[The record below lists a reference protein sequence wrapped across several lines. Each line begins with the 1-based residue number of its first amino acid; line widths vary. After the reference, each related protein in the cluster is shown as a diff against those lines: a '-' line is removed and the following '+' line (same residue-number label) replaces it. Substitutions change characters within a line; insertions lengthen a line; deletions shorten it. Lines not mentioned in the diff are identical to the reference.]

1 MTQKRQ
7 IALKYTLLTA
17 AAGLIIACWLVLAGA
32 CGPAAPAAQ
41 TATSTDETLNTPT
54 PTPDSD
60 LAADGLPAVP
70 PPLPTLTRLDREYTN
85 VDSYLRDKIEQYEA
99 AQAASGASG
108 ASGNSEQPTPE
119 LIQVSAFTDTGDRV
133 EALQRFMKDNGSAQ
147 LSCGR
152 GPEGSIVKGQCS
164 AYIPVSL
171 LRLLAKQPGVVLI
184 MRTDIV
190 QKPASGLS
198 SPTLQQTV
206 VDAHGVTP
214 WRLAGATG
222 SEVKVGIIDFGFKD
236 FRTRLPR
243 FAGSV
248 HPFCY
253 DSSGNLDKINISV
266 CEDNSGGSSD
276 NYHGTIMAE
285 AITSVAPNV
294 TLYIANANIRTRIK
308 SAVDWM
314 VENNVDIINYSLAGP
329 WEGPGD
335 GTSPFNDASSSSYG
349 ILNSL
354 SDAISGGILWLAAA
368 GNTANEIWFKRGIS
382 MSANRYVDFD
392 ARANTQW
399 CNNIT
404 QRLQSGT
411 TYTFHI
417 RWEGAWG
424 NEDSDFTLRLYRI
437 SPQRG
442 WVARQVDVQNGSA
455 MQFPREVMSYTP
467 SISGQ
472 YCLAVTL
479 AAGDSVPAWL
489 QLWAVDLNLQYGDGS
504 GSIMNPAESANGG
517 MLAVGAASLDPTPV
531 IRSNSSRGPAPEPG
545 PRGRTKPDIVGGN
558 ASAADGTSI
567 ATAHV
572 AGMAALVIQ
581 KLGSQ
586 SQYDTPAEIAGY
598 LLRHN
603 PIQPGSSN
611 PNNTWGWGFAKLP
624 APPPPTGLA
633 LQLDNSN
640 ADNLLLNFTRSN
652 WDASPNHRYHFV
664 LERFDTAKGKWLPF
678 ASKARVTA
686 SPVTFSGLRQG
697 NSYLAKGKR
706 CVAVTTVNCG
716 DWSNAP
722 YTQLWLP
729 RTPTPTPTPTVAPV
743 CGQPQNFRR
752 ASFDTSTRT
761 VVYRWDAPS
770 GGGLTVTGYQTEWR
784 EVTDKTPTEWDKNS
798 PRRLPLKASA
808 RSETVGPFGSWI
820 NGRKYQNRVYA
831 ICGSAMSQPSN
842 HTTLTYPRPTPASVP
857 ALGAP
862 GGLTA
867 VAGARAGTVNLTWTP
882 GANATIHW
890 IYGVR
895 LGPNNRVVWA
905 GTGASG
911 SYTVTGLPRGA
922 DYAFT
927 VIAGRTVA
935 GRDEWSSWTGWQ
947 SVTLPPASA
956 RLSPR

>member
-7 IALKYTLLTA
+7 TALKYTLLTA

-442 WVARQVDVQNGSA
+442 WVARQGDVQNGSA

-567 ATAHV
+567 ATAHMS
-572 AGMAALVIQ
+572 GLAALVIQ

-603 PIQPGSSN
+603 PIQPSSSN

-624 APPPPTGLA
+624 APPPPTGLT
-633 LQLDNSN
+633 LELDNSN

-652 WDASPNHRYHFV
+652 WDASSNHRYHFV
-664 LERFDTAKGKWLPF
+664 LDRYDKAKRRWVPF

-686 SPVTFSGLRQG
+686 SPVRFSRLQQG
-697 NSYLAKGKR
+697 NRYRVRGQR

-716 DWSNAP
+716 DWSTP
-722 YTQLWLP
+722 YIQGWLP
-729 RTPTPTPTPTVAPV
+729 SAPTPTPTPAPTLTPTPTPTLTPTPAPTPTPTPV
-743 CGQPQNFRR
+743 PTLG
-752 ASFDTSTRT
+752 
-761 VVYRWDAPS
+761 APS
-770 GGGLTVTGYQTEWR
+770 GLTL
-784 EVTDKTPTEWDKNS
+784 S
-798 PRRLPLKASA
+798 
-808 RSETVGPFGSWI
+808 
-820 NGRKYQNRVYA
+820 
-831 ICGSAMSQPSN
+831 
-842 HTTLTYPRPTPASVP
+842 
-857 ALGAP
+857 
-862 GGLTA
+862 
-867 VAGARAGTVNLTWTP
+867 AGARAGTVNLTWTP
-882 GANATIHW
+882 GANATKHW
-890 IYGVR
+890 VAGIKQSDLTAG
-895 LGPNNRVVWA
+895 NNTNYAVWTA
-905 GTGASG
+905 TGAAG
-911 SYTVTGLPRGA
+911 SYTAAGLARGVE
-922 DYAFT
+922 YAFT
-927 VIAGRTVA
+927 VTAGRVVSGTNQWSAWTNLQRITLPLPTATPIPTRTPRPTVA
-935 GRDEWSSWTGWQ
+935 PTPTPTIAPTSTRDWTQHWTQYCSQQYNARYDAASHRCFCPAGWGKDFVN
-947 SVTLPPASA
+947 SRYTPP
-956 RLSPR
+956 P